1 MSASRYIG
9 RVGGL
14 AVGLG
19 VGAAVFSCMGVASA
33 DTGSQDATGA
43 SSVSVR
49 RGPAADNGVRPANH
63 RSAAAETASAP
74 GSAARTL
81 SASALNAS
89 ALNASALD
97 SDIPQR
103 HSSAL
108 SRRATG
114 SVARLPAAS
123 SADPV
128 GAAAASLPATPR
140 AVAAA
145 VTALSSVPNPDAL
158 APHFSL
164 KVVGI
169 TALSTTASL
178 AGALLNQLSI
188 AIHIGP
194 TKSPFN
200 QTVTVN
206 GYNLV
211 PASTELLTSFY
222 GPWTYAPGGLNMRQG
237 QQQYDVVDPTTQAT
251 LGTVDT
257 LVSSGTP
264 LGLGTYT
271 ELIVTSTN
279 GIVGAG
285 DIPPY
290 GSVFANMRLIAGFG
304 WAYSSVPSPSGN
316 VVSFALTTPFGDI
329 PIPFVQWDAGLGIA
343 DHSVDNRPIDL
354 GNGYSIAPSDPAGE
368 TLTGTTGILP
378 IFQTVQAREQF
389 DIRDSSGTTV
399 GTFEGVVCPTWDIF
413 GAYTQA
419 ILVTQSNGD
428 NVGTAPGQVPP
439 PGTVYN
445 VSYAGSDTEYALY
458 TSMPSPSGNVISMIE
473 SSNGKVSNV
482 LTWPVNRLDASAP
495 PAVKRL
501 PFAGGYGIL
510 PTSDL
515 TPIGVNG
522 LPPRDVQVQGYQ
534 QFAVYDKTGVQSGSF
549 NAIVANQWDLL
560 GIYSQAILVT
570 EVTDG
575 TAGTAVG
582 DVPPV
587 GSILN
592 YVYFGDTGF
601 GSSYWSLPSS
611 SGTKTSYKILLPI
624 FSIPTWSSYNASAGI
639 DSVTLVNPLDV

>member
-1 MSASRYIG
+1 MSASSYIG

-19 VGAAVFSCMGVASA
+19 VGAAVFASVGLASA
-33 DTGSQDATGA
+33 DTGSTDATDA

-49 RGPAADNGVRPANH
+49 RGPAAVKVVRPANRH
-63 RSAAAETASAP
+63 SAAAVAPSAP
-74 GSAARTL
+74 GSAARKV
-81 SASALNAS
+81 SAPALNAS
-89 ALNASALD
+89 APNT
-97 SDIPQR
+97 DIPQR

-108 SRRATG
+108 GRRATAFG
-114 SVARLPAAS
+114 AEPPVV
-123 SADPV
+123 SAGDSAPGV
-128 GAAAASLPATPR
+128 AAASLPVTRR

-145 VTALSSVPNPDAL
+145 VTALSSVPDPNAL
-158 APHFSL
+158 APHFSFP
-164 KVVGI
+164 VFVSAAG
-169 TALSTTASL
+169 STTL
-178 AGALLNQLSI
+178 ALAAALLNQLAI
-188 AIHIGP
+188 AVHIGP

-200 QTVTVN
+200 QTVTLN
-206 GYNLV
+206 GYSLV
-211 PASTELLTSFY
+211 PASTELMTSFY
-222 GPWTYAPGGLNMRQG
+222 GPWTYLPGGLNMRQG
-237 QQQYDVVDPTTQAT
+237 QQQYDVVDSTTQQT
-251 LGTVDT
+251 LGTVDA

-290 GSVFANMRLIAGFG
+290 GSVIANMNLIAGFG
-304 WAYSSVPSPSGN
+304 WTYSAIPSTSGN

-329 PIPFVQWDAGLGIA
+329 PIPFITFDAAQGIA
-343 DHSVDNRPIDL
+343 DHTVDNRPINL
-354 GNGYSIAPSDPAGE
+354 GNGYSIVPSDPAGE
-368 TLTGTTGILP
+368 TLTGTSGFLP
-378 IFQTVQAREQF
+378 IFQTVQARQQF

-399 GTFEGVVCPTWDIF
+399 GTFEGVVTPTADIV
-413 GAYTQA
+413 GAYTEA
-419 ILVTQSNGD
+419 ILVTESYGD
-428 NVGTAPGQVPP
+428 NIGTAPGQVPP

-445 VSYAGSDTEYALY
+445 VLYAGSDTNYYLY
-458 TSMPSPSGNVISMIE
+458 TSMPSPSGNVISLIHGTK
-473 SSNGKVSNV
+473 NAVSNV

-510 PTSDL
+510 PISEL
-515 TPIGVNG
+515 TPFGVNG

-549 NAIVANQWDLL
+549 NAMVTNQWDLL

-570 EVTDG
+570 EVTAG

-587 GSILN
+587 GSVLN

-611 SGTKTSYKILLPI
+611 SGTKTSYKILLPV
-624 FSIPTWSSYNASAGI
+624 FSIPTWSTYNSSAGI